1 MGEDVHVLR
10 FVTGKYQGDEFPLIP
25 SDGGYVVGRSSEVD
39 LVLADDSVSRKHAR
53 FYFERGRTWLR
64 DLGSRNGTTIN
75 GTAQRHHCLRVGD
88 RIAIGSSLLAV
99 AAVEAS
105 QATKLKRGGEKTG
118 RSRAA
123 PAQAEDS
130 SSRSMSG
137 SLEDI
142 PLVDVL
148 QWLGTSRKTG
158 TLNVRRSDQAQVG
171 KIYLRDGYA
180 FYAAIDGIKGLDPE
194 KAMMRMLAWSKGSFS
209 LDNSVIE
216 AVPKEIQTSLEH
228 VLMESA
234 RQEDEIQHLSEKTK
248 VPTYEDEIR
257 VVSPS
262 PIRWRELDPLHLD
275 ILQDIDERAGQ
286 WAYIL
291 DSYTQTDLELL
302 RAIVAMR
309 KLGIV
314 DFG

>member
-25 SDGGYVVGRSSEVD
+25 ADGGYVVGRSSEVD

-75 GTAQRHHCLRVGD
+75 GSALRHHCLREGD
-88 RIAIGSSLLAV
+88 RIAIGSSLLSV
-99 AAVEAS
+99 ATIDAS
-105 QATKLKRGGEKTG
+105 KATKLKRGGEKTG
-118 RSRAA
+118 RSRAVQ
-123 PAQAEDS
+123 PEDS
-130 SSRSMSG
+130 GSRSMSG

-158 TLNVRRSDQAQVG
+158 TLNVRRSDQSQVG
-171 KIYLRDGYA
+171 KIHLREGYA
-180 FYAAIDGIKGLDPE
+180 FYASIDGIKGLDPE

-209 LDNSVIE
+209 LDNTVID

-234 RQEDEIQHLSEKTK
+234 RQEDEIQHLSERTK
-248 VPTYEDEIR
+248 IPGYDDEIR

-262 PIRWRELDPLHLD
+262 PIRWRELEPLHLD

-291 DSYTQTDLELL
+291 DRYKQTDLELL
-302 RAIVAMR
+302 RAIIAMR

>member
-25 SDGGYVVGRSSEVD
+25 ADGGYVVGRSSEVD

-75 GTAQRHHCLRVGD
+75 GSSLRHHCLREGD
-88 RIAIGSSLLAV
+88 RIAIGSSLLSV
-99 AAVEAS
+99 ATIDAS
-105 QATKLKRGGEKTG
+105 KATKLKRGGEKTG
-118 RSRAA
+118 RSRAVQ
-123 PAQAEDS
+123 PEDS
-130 SSRSMSG
+130 GSRSMSG

-158 TLNVRRSDQAQVG
+158 TLNVRRSDHSQVG
-171 KIYLRDGYA
+171 KIHLREGYA
-180 FYAAIDGIKGLDPE
+180 FYASIDGIKGLDPE
-194 KAMMRMLAWSKGSFS
+194 KAMMRMLAWSQGSFS

-234 RQEDEIQHLSEKTK
+234 RQEDEIQHLSERTK
-248 VPTYEDEIR
+248 IPSYGDEIR

-262 PIRWRELDPLHLD
+262 PIRWRELEPLHLD

-291 DSYTQTDLELL
+291 DRYKQTDLELL